1 MYCCVCFMLFYRNT
15 NSTSN
20 TRSKMDSTKD
30 QKPIVEKG
38 LTNILLVCFAVIF
51 VPLAFIIIV
60 PIVCVITFIRLCF
73 SNLKKLHSK
82 IFKG

>member
-1 MYCCVCFMLFYRNT
+1 MG
-15 NSTSN
+15 SN
-20 TRSKMDSTKD
+20 KD

-51 VPLAFIIIV
+51 VPVAFFIVV
-60 PIVCVITFIRLCF
+60 PIACVITFTRWCF
-73 SNLKKLHSK
+73 SNSKKLHSK